1 MWKSEP
7 YQLGS
12 NEGSNK
18 DPRNNPREMEYNNNK
33 SNKHHFDVSDFMHT
47 RPLSMNNDESN
58 ANPSNQEE
66 GELIIQKL
74 EASKE
79 QSKPIATQEQK
90 HTDH

>member
-1 MWKSEP
+1 M
-7 YQLGS
+7 
-12 NEGSNK
+12 
-18 DPRNNPREMEYNNNK
+18 RK
-33 SNKHHFDVSDFMHT
+33 SNKNHFDVSDEGFSNSDLIITM
-47 RPLSMNNDESN
+47 PSSMNNDESN